1 MSSPA
6 TATQMSNALQARE
19 VSSAELVEASL
30 AGIDARDREV
40 GAFISLADPDKL
52 RSAARGIDDAR
63 ARGESVPA
71 FAGVPIA
78 LKDNIAIAGERLT
91 CGSRMLE
98 RYITPFS
105 ATAASRLQRA
115 GLLVVGKTNMDE
127 FGFGSST
134 ENSAFFPTR
143 NPCALDR
150 VPGGTSGGS
159 AAAVAAGF
167 VPWALGS
174 DTGGSVR
181 QPAALCGIV
190 GVRPSYGR
198 VSRSGLVSYS
208 SSMDQIGPL
217 ARTVQDAASLL
228 SIVAG
233 HDPLDSTT
241 LSDPLAACPEEIAA
255 PLKLGVPDEY
265 LGESCS
271 PAVRAAVARAAG
283 TCERLGWHVASASL
297 PLTAYALAAYY
308 VIASVEA
315 ASNLERYDG
324 VRYGHRSEGSRSWAE
339 MLTQTRTEGFGS
351 EAKRRIMLGTFASSA
366 GYEDEYYGQ
375 ACRVRSKLAAE
386 FASAFERFDVLL
398 SPVSPTTAW
407 PLGERVEDPVR
418 MYLSDVYSVPAS
430 LAGIPAVAIPVGVDG
445 QGLPL
450 AVQLCGPRLGD
461 SALLAAASALQDA
474 IAAEQE
480 SSA

>member
-1 MSSPA
+1 MSLPA
-6 TATQMSNALQARE
+6 TATQMSDALGARE
-19 VSSAELVEASL
+19 VSSAELLEASL
-30 AGIDARDREV
+30 ASIDARDSKV
-40 GAFISLADPDKL
+40 GAFISLVDPDKL

-63 ARGESVPA
+63 ARGETVPA

-78 LKDNIAIAGERLT
+78 VKDNIAIAGERLT

-98 RYITPFS
+98 RYTTPFS
-105 ATAASRLQRA
+105 ATAAIRLRQA

-198 VSRSGLVSYS
+198 VSRSGLVAYS
-208 SSMDQIGPL
+208 SSMDQVGPL
-217 ARTVQDAASLL
+217 ARTVRDAASLL

-233 HDPLDSTT
+233 RDPLDSTT
-241 LSDPLAACPEEIAA
+241 LSEPLAACPEEIA
-255 PLKLGVPDEY
+255 PLKVGVPGEY

-271 PAVRAAVARAAG
+271 PAVRAGVERAAG
-283 TCERLGWHVASASL
+283 ICERLGWQVASTSL
-297 PLTAYALAAYY
+297 PLTTHALAAYY

-324 VRYGHRSEGSRSWAE
+324 VRYGLRSERSRSWAE

-366 GYEDEYYGQ
+366 GYEDEYYGR

-386 FASAFERFDVLL
+386 FASAFERFDALL

-430 LAGIPAVAIPVGVDG
+430 LAGIPAAAIPVGVDG
-445 QGLPL
+445 EGLPL

-461 SALLAAASALQDA
+461 SALLAAAGALQDA
-474 IAAEQE
+474 IAAERE